1 MNFLSL
7 SSEAET
13 IPVLASIHRFPR
25 KKSFR
30 QKISPSAPDLRSPA
44 RKSQSGPG
52 PRMPVDDYGQIVS
65 ALAHEIRNP
74 LTNINLSVDMLLA
87 AAKDDEW
94 KACLNIISRN
104 STRINNL
111 LTTFLQYQEAMQV
124 VAAGHSI
131 HQLLEEVLDIARDR
145 ILLKNITVRKEYAA
159 GDPQTV
165 CNKPEMQ
172 IALTN
177 IVLNA
182 IEAMVPGKG
191 ELKLSTSSLAGQYIL
206 RIEDNGCGISKVNLA
221 TIFKPFA
228 TNRPGGLGLG
238 LSTACNALR
247 SNHVAVNVESEEGKG
262 TSFILFFD
270 HISI

>member
-7 SSEAET
+7 SPEVET
-13 IPVLASIHRFPR
+13 IPALAAIHRFPR
-25 KKSFR
+25 RKSFR
-30 QKISPSAPDLRSPA
+30 QTFSPSAPVLRTPA

-52 PRMPVDDYGQIVS
+52 PRPPGDDYGQIVS

-87 AAKDDEW
+87 AAKGDEW
-94 KACLNIISRN
+94 KVYLDIISRN
-104 STRINNL
+104 STRINHL
-111 LTTFLQYQEAMQV
+111 LKLFLQYQAAMKV
-124 VAAGHSI
+124 VPTGHSI

-165 CNKPEMQ
+165 FNKPEMQ

-177 IVLNA
+177 IIINA
-182 IEAMVPGKG
+182 IEAMAPGKG
-191 ELKLSTSSLAGQYIL
+191 ELKLTTSSLAGQCIL
-206 RIEDNGCGISKVNLA
+206 RIEDNGCGIGKENLE